1 MQENIMSEQ
10 NPKNTFSEQME
21 VQGNQLV
28 ERFKEIIEQG
38 NVRRLIVRDQDGK
51 TLVEIPLT
59 AGALIGGAALFLSP
73 WLAALGAIGALV
85 ARLNIEVVREE
96 PEATIT
102 DVKEKIDDAADRL
115 SGQ

>member
-1 MQENIMSEQ
+1 MSEQ
-10 NPKNTFSEQME
+10 KPNNTFSEQVE

-28 ERFKEIIEQG
+28 ERFKEIVEQG
-38 NVRRLIVRDQDGK
+38 NVRRLIVRDQEGK

-59 AGALIGGAALFLSP
+59 AGAVIGGAVALLSP

-85 ARLNIEVVREE
+85 ARLNIEIVREE
-96 PEATIT
+96 PSATIT
-102 DVKEKIDDAADRL
+102 EVKDKVEDATDRL